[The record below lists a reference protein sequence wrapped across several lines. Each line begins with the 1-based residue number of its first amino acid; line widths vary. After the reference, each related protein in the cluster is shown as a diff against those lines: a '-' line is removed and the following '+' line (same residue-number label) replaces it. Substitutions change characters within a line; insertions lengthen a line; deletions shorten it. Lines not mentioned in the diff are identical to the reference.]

1 MRNLEKK
8 KKQTKYDKGYEFQQ
22 NILLYLLIFY
32 IFYLIFKK

>member
-8 KKQTKYDKGYEFQQ
+8 KKQKKYDRGYEFQQ